1 MGVLLRL
8 SKLIDG
14 LNQRIYTFVVW
25 LVLIVTLLSAGN
37 ATSRYA
43 FNSSSNAWLELQW
56 YMFAMIFLLGAAHT
70 LKQDGHVRIDLIS
83 NRYSPRT
90 RAWVDIVGTVLFLL
104 PMTIG
109 VIYFSYAGVSNS
121 FNIRE
126 MSSDPGGLPRWPIK
140 LFIPIGFFLLTL
152 QGFSELIKRIA
163 FLQGK
168 FDLESNKPKS
178 PGVIE

>member
-1 MGVLLRL
+1 MRVLLGL
-8 SKLIDG
+8 SRWIDWLNGQIYKL
-14 LNQRIYTFVVW
+14 VVF
-25 LVLIVTLLSAGN
+25 LVLVVTLLSAGN
-37 ATSRYA
+37 AVSRYA
-43 FNSSSNAWLELQW
+43 FSRSSNAWLELQW
-56 YMFAMIFLLGAAHT
+56 YMFAMIFLLGAAYT

-90 RAWVDIVGTVLFLL
+90 KAWVDIVGTLLFLL

-109 VIYFSYAGVSNS
+109 VIYFSYAGISNS

-126 MSSDPGGLPRWPIK
+126 ISSDPGGLPRWPIK

-152 QGFSELIKRIA
+152 QGFSELIKNIA

-168 FDLESNKPKS
+168 YDPNTDKPKV
-178 PGVIE
+178 PGVNP

>member
-1 MGVLLRL
+1 MGSLLKL
-8 SKLIDG
+8 SGLIDG
-14 LNQRIYTFVVW
+14 LNQRIYNLVVW

-37 ATSRYA
+37 AVSRYA
-43 FNSSSNAWLELQW
+43 LKISSNAWLELQW
-56 YMFAMIFLLGAAHT
+56 YMFAMIFLLGAAYT

-90 RAWVDIVGTVLFLL
+90 KAWVDVAGILLFLL

-109 VIYFSYAGVSNS
+109 VIYFSYAGVANS

-126 MSSDPGGLPRWPIK
+126 ISSDPGGLPRWPIK

-152 QGFSELIKRIA
+152 QGISELIKNIA
-163 FLQGK
+163 FLRGQYDPKANGK
-168 FDLESNKPKS
+168 NPEGDQ
-178 PGVIE
+178 